1 MSTTLERTETEL
13 PTIIEEELTPGEI
26 LSDSMK
32 AEVAELPEAFFVE
45 STVSYSTLEDYLAR
59 GLISQEQIDNARAQV
74 TEKRPTERE
83 GVESYARN
91 LMARYGIPEHVIANI
106 INANRDASNEAL
118 VEDASRWVRRC
129 DCTGFRGDFIR
140 RPRP

>member
-1 MSTTLERTETEL
+1 MSTTLERVVETDL
-13 PTIIEEELTPGEI
+13 PTIIAP
-26 LSDSMK
+26 
-32 AEVAELPEAFFVE
+32 ELPEAKAPTELPAFFVE